1 MPASLP
7 VPERMPFT
15 HYLKTLADRNTNA
28 DGLREFEAHALF
40 SAMLDGGVPDLEL
53 GALLATLQQRGE
65 STEELIGFQ
74 RASSERTYTL
84 EPPGDRLRPVVF
96 PAYGGARDAPNLLPL
111 LALLLQR
118 MGIPVLIHGTLEGG
132 GRVAAAYVLRELGVM
147 PSANLRVAQQ
157 GLADHGL
164 AFVPTAVLSPALAQL
179 LALRGRLGVRSSAHL
194 VAKLIDP
201 FAGDAVLMVGASTGT
216 RLELLAEVLLA
227 IGAHGLLLRSS
238 EGEPVSSALHRPRID
253 LIADGLRET
262 LFDEENGV
270 GSAVHGLI
278 SVVDATATAAWI
290 RAALAGTTPFPHPL
304 VNQLACCLYACGYT
318 DNMNQ
323 AKAIAAV
330 EGGGLTP
337 GAQSRGRS
345 ASVIPTS
352 TR

>member
-1 MPASLP
+1 
-7 VPERMPFT
+7 MPFT
-15 HYLKTLADRNTNA
+15 HYLKALADRDSDTG
-28 DGLREFEAHALF
+28 GLREAEAHALF

-53 GALLATLQQRGE
+53 GALLAVLQQRGE

-74 RASSERTYTL
+74 RASGERTYTL

-96 PAYGGARDAPNLLPL
+96 PAYGGARTAPNLLPL

-147 PSANLRVAQQ
+147 PCANLRCAQQ
-157 GLADHGL
+157 ALIEQGI
-164 AFVPTAVLSPALAQL
+164 AFVPTAVLSPSLAQV
-179 LALRGRLGVRSSAHL
+179 LALKGRLGLRSSAHL

-201 FAGDAVLMVGASTGT
+201 FAGDSVLMVGASTEAK
-216 RLELLAEVLLA
+216 LELLADTLLA
-227 IGAHGLLLRSS
+227 IGAHALVLRST

-253 LIADGLRET
+253 LVADGLREM
-262 LFDEENGV
+262 LFEEENGA
-270 GSAVHGLI
+270 GNAVHGLL
-278 SVVDATATAAWI
+278 SVVEAAATATWI

-304 VNQLACCLYACGYT
+304 VNQLACCLFACGYT

-330 EGGGLTP
+330 EAGGLTP
-337 GAQSRGRS
+337 GGPSRGRS
-345 ASVIPTS
+345 PLLTPVPA
-352 TR
+352 R